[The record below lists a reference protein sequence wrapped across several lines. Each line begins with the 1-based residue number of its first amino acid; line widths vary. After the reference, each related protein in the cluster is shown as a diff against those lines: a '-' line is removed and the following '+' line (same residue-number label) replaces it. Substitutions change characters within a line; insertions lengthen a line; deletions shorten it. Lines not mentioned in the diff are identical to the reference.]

1 MRIPDNNTLTSNSP
15 QSLIIVKDIV
25 DEVCVADVNLVR
37 LPQEWIIPD
46 LQQGVITNTVQQMV
60 VNIEIN
66 AVYTLSMEGLHLY
79 FHSILRHVISS
90 NGSVFKY
97 DPQLV
102 AFAFQFFDHSTGEY
116 FAEELESFQV
126 PNIDMSASVSYDVDG
141 LRIIWKTG
149 VLIFAGQLD
158 G

>member
-1 MRIPDNNTLTSNSP
+1 
-15 QSLIIVKDIV
+15 
-25 DEVCVADVNLVR
+25 
-37 LPQEWIIPD
+37 
-46 LQQGVITNTVQQMV
+46 MV

-66 AVYTLSMEGLHLY
+66 AVYTLPMEGLHLY
-79 FHSILRHVISS
+79 FDSILRHVVSS

-102 AFAFQFFDHSTGEY
+102 AFAFQFFDHPTGEY

-141 LRIIWKTG
+141 LRII
-149 VLIFAGQLD
+149 
-158 G
+158 